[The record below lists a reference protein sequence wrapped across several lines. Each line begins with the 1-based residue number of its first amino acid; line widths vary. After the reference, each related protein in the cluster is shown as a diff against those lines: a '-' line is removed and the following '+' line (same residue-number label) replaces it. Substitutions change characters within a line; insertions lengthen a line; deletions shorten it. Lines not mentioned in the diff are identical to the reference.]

1 MGYASSTLVKIDE
14 AIRLPGWLQAF
25 NLSDEQIRHVVEIDR
40 ELEQRLKVVL
50 TRYQYSQWRGSHINI
65 ADETQY
71 KTWTFEDLNI
81 ELSPYQKMA
90 IKSFFEAAM
99 EKLLHVLSPEQ
110 KRHLIRRLSE
120 NEMNTGPRLVS

>member
-25 NLSDEQIRHVVEIDR
+25 NLSDEQIRHVVEIDG
-40 ELEQRLKVVL
+40 ELEQRLEVVL
-50 TRYQYSQWRGSHINI
+50 TRHQYSQWKSSHMNMS
-65 ADETQY
+65 DEAQC

-99 EKLLHVLSPEQ
+99 ENLLHVLSPEQ
-110 KRHLIRRLSE
+110 KRYLIRRLLE
-120 NEMNTGPRLVS
+120 NEMDTRPRLVS